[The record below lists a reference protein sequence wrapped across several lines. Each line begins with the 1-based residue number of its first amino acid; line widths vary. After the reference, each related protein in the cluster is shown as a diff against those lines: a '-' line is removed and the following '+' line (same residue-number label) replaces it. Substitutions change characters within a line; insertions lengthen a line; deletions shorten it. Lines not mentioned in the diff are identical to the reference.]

1 MSNNNEIKFEYGKK
15 YIIPGPEAD
24 NPCIFLGDKCLL
36 LPDFPKDHSLRYV
49 FLNRCGEDI
58 YINES
63 TKKYIKEYKEP
74 VKAIERS
81 VEGYVWYMP
90 NAKPRSACS
99 VYPLDVLTGLY
110 VIDQKISGHSESL
123 IGFYPDSV
131 AHPKAAK
138 FRFTAVQLPDEE

>member
-1 MSNNNEIKFEYGKK
+1 MKNNNEIKFEYGKK
-15 YIIPGPEAD
+15 YIIDIHEAFTK
-24 NPCIFLGDKCLL
+24 PVIFLYDRMELIGDCGEGDKR
-36 LPDFPKDHSLRYV
+36 FV
-49 FLNRCGEDI
+49 FLNI
-58 YINES
+58 YGDHFFINEAAA
-63 TKKYIKEYKEP
+63 KYVKEYKEP

-81 VEGYVWYMP
+81 VEGYVWYIP

-99 VYPLDVLTGLY
+99 VYPLDILTGLY

-123 IGFYPDSV
+123 IGFYRDSA